1 MIRLD
6 PTSSSELLRATHIA
20 LVRIETSEIS
30 EWQPAGRIEQRRV
43 LLKVTL
49 LELYKGELRERV
61 GAAVS
66 LPVWQCRPAG
76 LRIFAVPG
84 VWSGNELEPGSRFVL
99 FSVSPSQ
106 IAAEVFAEPSLF
118 RVEPAATAVPDVLL
132 ALRGG
137 VPEIS
142 IADHI
147 ARCNDEMPTW
157 GYLFA
162 RYFEARMPEAFFN
175 HFRDFDAL
183 MRAIEDPQLSA
194 IATRILLPAAY
205 SKLML
210 YDPAPSIFL
219 HRLLMATERVLETS
233 RGEFLRSAV
242 LETYLPNLLGITGGL
257 TQKHA
262 SEVLAYGRKEFEQF
276 LQGANEAVL
285 LSWVRT

>member
-1 MIRLD
+1 MIRID
-6 PTSSSELLRATHIA
+6 PNSSSELLRATHIG
-20 LVRIETSEIS
+20 LVRLETVQPS

-43 LLKVTL
+43 LLTVTL
-49 LELYKGELRERV
+49 LELYKGDLRERV
-61 GAAVS
+61 GATVS
-66 LPVWQCRPAG
+66 LPVWQSRPAG

-84 VWSGNELEPGSRFVL
+84 VWSGYELESGARFVL
-99 FSVSPSQ
+99 FSVSSSQ
-106 IAAEVFAEPSLF
+106 IAEEVFVEQSLF

-142 IADHI
+142 VADHI

-183 MRAIEDPQLSA
+183 MHAVEDPRLSA
-194 IATRILLPAAY
+194 TATRILLAAAY

-210 YDPAPSIFL
+210 YDPAPPIFL
-219 HRLLMATERVLETS
+219 HRLLMATERVLQTS
-233 RGEFLRSAV
+233 RGESLRAAV

-257 TQKHA
+257 TRKHA
-262 SEVLAYGRKEFEQF
+262 SEVLAYDRSEFEQF
-276 LQGANEAVL
+276 LREANEGEL
-285 LSWVRT
+285 LSWVRI